1 MASTKRQRPPTL
13 TGKEEVVLR
22 LLVSGGPQYGLQL
35 VSSSDGH
42 LKRGTIYV
50 TLGRMQ
56 EKGYVES
63 EADPSA
69 ADDLVLPRRIY
80 RPSGYGLQVLK
91 AWAQMRQTLKWEVAR

>member
-1 MASTKRQRPPTL
+1 
-13 TGKEEVVLR
+13 
-22 LLVSGGPQYGLQL
+22 
-35 VSSSDGH
+35 
-42 LKRGTIYV
+42 
-50 TLGRMQ
+50 MQ